1 MAAIITNKF
10 RINNA
15 EQFTES
21 FSETAAETYYL
32 FIGRAHSWASD
43 VDVQGNTIAEGTD
56 ASPPTPNDDV
66 TSEFYNWD
74 DMLGAKLIAST
85 DVSRVIPRRNWTTG
99 TTYDMYEHNIGS
111 GNASAS
117 GATNLCDSTYVV
129 MNSSYA
135 VYKVIENDGATA
147 STVEPTSTSNSIFAT
162 SDGYRWKYMYSLTS
176 AETLNF
182 MSTDFIHC
190 STDSTVSAA
199 AVDGALDT
207 ALVVAGGSSYTTS
220 SGATISA
227 IPIRGDG
234 SSGVASV
241 VISSGAVASVS
252 ITTAGTGYTYAYI
265 RNADIIAATNAGGAG
280 SGANINVIIPPKG
293 GHGSNALKEL
303 GAFYVMM
310 NKSLVGVEGTSDI
323 GVGNNDFRRIGLVR
337 NPTNFGTTTV
347 ATASTRRQIYA
358 AVFSS
363 VSGTFAADE
372 EINQASTGAVGKVV
386 EYDATN
392 KLLYWV
398 QTRFPDV
405 GTDTNGNATAFSGAN
420 AITGQTSSAAATPL
434 TSSSTDVNG
443 VSITSGYSTPELAAD
458 SGDIIYVEERSPI
471 TRASD
476 QTENIKLIIEF

>member
-15 EQFTES
+15 EQFVES
-21 FSETAAETYYL
+21 FSETSAETYYL
-32 FIGRAHSWASD
+32 FIGRAHAWASD
-43 VDVQGNTIAEGTD
+43 ADVQGNTIAEGTD

-66 TSEFYNWD
+66 TSEFYNYD

-85 DVSRVIPRRNWTTG
+85 DVSRAIPRRNWTTG

-117 GATNLCDSTYVV
+117 GATNLFDSTYVV

-147 STVEPTSTSNSIFAT
+147 STVEPTSTSNSIFST

-220 SGATISA
+220 SGSTISA

-241 VISSGAVASVS
+241 TISSGAVSAVS

-265 RNADIIAATNAGGAG
+265 TNADIIAATNAGGAG

-293 GHGSNALKEL
+293 GHGANALKEL

-323 GVGNNDFRRIGLVR
+323 GVGNDFRRIGLIR

-347 ATASTRRQIYA
+347 ATATTRRQLYA

-363 VSGTFAADE
+363 VSGTFTADE

-392 KLLYWV
+392 KLLYRY

-405 GTDTNGNATAFSGAN
+405 GTDSDGNLTAFSGAN
-420 AITGQTSSAAATPL
+420 AITGQSSSASATPN
-434 TSSSTDVNG
+434 TSDSDTTNG
-443 VSITSGYSTPELAAD
+443 VAFSSGYANPELAYD
-458 SGDIIYVEERSPI
+458 SGDMIYVEERSPI

-476 QTENIKLIIEF
+476 QTENVKLIIEF

>member
-15 EQFTES
+15 EQFVES
-21 FSETAAETYYL
+21 FSETSAETYYL
-32 FIGRAHSWASD
+32 FIGRAHAWASD
-43 VDVQGNTIAEGTD
+43 ADVQGNTIAEGTD

-66 TSEFYNWD
+66 TSEFYAWD
-74 DMLGAKLIAST
+74 DMLGAKIIAST
-85 DVSRVIPRRNWTTG
+85 DVSRCIPRRNWTTG
-99 TTYDMYEHNIGS
+99 TTYDMYEHNIS
-111 GNASAS
+111 SSNAANS
-117 GATNLCDSTYVV
+117 GATNLFDATYVV

-207 ALVVAGGSSYTTS
+207 ALVVAGGSGYNTS
-220 SGATISA
+220 SGSTISA

-241 VISSGAVASVS
+241 TISSGAVSAVS

-265 RNADIIAATNAGGAG
+265 TNADIIAATNAGGSG

-293 GHGSNALKEL
+293 GHGSDALKEL
-303 GAFYVMM
+303 GAFYVML
-310 NKSLVGVEGTSDI
+310 NKSLVGAEGTSDI
-323 GVGNNDFRRIGLVR
+323 GVANDFRRIGLVR
-337 NPTNFGTTTV
+337 NPYNFGTTTV
-347 ATASTRRQIYA
+347 ASADTRRQLYA

-363 VSGTFAADE
+363 VSGTFTADE

-392 KLLYWV
+392 KLLYWY

-405 GTDTNGNATAFSGAN
+405 GTDSNGNATAFSGAN
-420 AITGQTSSAAATPL
+420 AITGQSSSASATPN

-443 VSITSGYSTPELAAD
+443 VSITSGYSNPELAAD
-458 SGDIIYVEERSPI
+458 SGDILYVEERSPI

>member
-21 FSETAAETYYL
+21 FSETASETYYL

-43 VDVQGNTIAEGTD
+43 VDVQGNTITEGTD

-111 GNASAS
+111 ANATAS
-117 GATNLCDSTYVV
+117 GATNLYDAAFVI
-129 MNSSYA
+129 MNSSNA

-182 MSTDFIHC
+182 MSTDFIHA

-207 ALVVAGGSSYTTS
+207 ALVVAGGSSYDTD

-234 SSGVASV
+234 ASGVASV
-241 VISSGAVASVS
+241 VIASGAVDSVS

-265 RNADIIAATNAGGAG
+265 RSADIVAATNAGGAG

-293 GHGSNALKEL
+293 GHGYNALQEL

-310 NKSLVGVEGTSDI
+310 NKSLVGIEGTSDI
-323 GVGNNDFRRIGLVR
+323 GVGNDFRRIGLVR
-337 NPTNFGTTTV
+337 NPYDYATTTV
-347 ATASTRRQIYA
+347 ATASTRRQIFC

-363 VSGTFAADE
+363 VSGTFTADE

-392 KLLYWV
+392 KLLYWY

-405 GTDTNGNATAFSGAN
+405 GTDTDGNETAFSGAN

-443 VSITSGYSTPELAAD
+443 VSITSGYSTPELVAD
-458 SGDIIYVEERSPI
+458 SGDIIYVENRSPI

>member
-111 GNASAS
+111 SNAANS
-117 GATNLCDSTYVV
+117 GATNLFDSTYVV

-190 STDSTVSAA
+190 STDDTVTAA

-207 ALVVAGGSSYTTS
+207 ALVVAGGSSYSLSTGS
-220 SGATISA
+220 TITG

-265 RNADIIAATNAGGAG
+265 RNADIITATNAGGAG

-293 GHGSNALKEL
+293 GHGANALKEL
-303 GAFYVMM
+303 GAFYVML

-323 GVGNNDFRRIGLVR
+323 GVGNDFRRIGLVR

-372 EINQASTGAVGKVV
+372 EINQATTGAVGKVV

-405 GTDTNGNATAFSGAN
+405 GTDTDGNATAFSGAN

-434 TSSSTDVNG
+434 VASSTDVNG